1 MIMFSTDD
9 KYKSKKYRK
18 TSTVLGT
25 REPVFSYCLSEAR
38 TIKVYKIIFSLKSQQ
53 RPTVKM
59 FVYKIQ
65 VNPIHTILKYG
76 DRYDFKER

>member
-1 MIMFSTDD
+1 M
-9 KYKSKKYRK
+9 
-18 TSTVLGT
+18 
-25 REPVFSYCLSEAR
+25 LS
-38 TIKVYKIIFSLKSQQ
+38 IILLKSQQ

-76 DRYDFKER
+76 DYYDFMDR